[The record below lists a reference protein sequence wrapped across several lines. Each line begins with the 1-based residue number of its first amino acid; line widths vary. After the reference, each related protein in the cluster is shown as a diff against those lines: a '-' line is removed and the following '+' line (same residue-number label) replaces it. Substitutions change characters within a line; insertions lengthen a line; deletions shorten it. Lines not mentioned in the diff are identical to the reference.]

1 MSHPTDTTKT
11 CVLAL
16 RGLSFACVGGMD
28 KTLSIFF
35 FLKRNLSVLD

>member
-1 MSHPTDTTKT
+1 MFMSHPTDTTKT

-16 RGLSFACVGGMD
+16 GDLSFACVGGMD

-35 FLKRNLSVLD
+35 LKKGI